1 MVRMNRKS
9 RNSTSIIAASFVSL
23 PLALLTACAP
33 DSPDATGGSKPDDAG
48 SAITT
53 TIATVPPNGE
63 SVTVQV
69 LDNSYRPIDI
79 EIAAGTEVVFD
90 NRGRNEHNILPD
102 SVKDDAGLAEMLA
115 TDSSPAAWGVVST
128 EFAPGEVFR
137 HVFTAPGVYPYYCSI
152 HGVPGVGMYGVI
164 RVD

>member
-1 MVRMNRKS
+1 MSCRVWPMV
-9 RNSTSIIAASFVSL
+9 VV
-23 PLALLTACAP
+23 PLVMVPVTMLTACT
-33 DSPDATGGSKPDDAG
+33 SDAARRSTADDGDPVVA
-48 SAITT
+48 T
-53 TIATVPPNGE
+53 TIATFPPNGE

-69 LDNSYRPIDI
+69 LDNSYRPLDI
-79 EIAAGTEVVFD
+79 EVAAGTEVVFD

-102 SVKDDAGLAEMLA
+102 SVVDDAGLSAMLA
-115 TDSSPAAWGVVST
+115 TNVSPAAWGVAST